1 MPEVSS
7 GSHNARDLYAYS
19 VMLWRLLELR
29 LFPRYENQ
37 AFGFVAIKCRFSLNL
52 QLLAGLIG
60 GSSDGQLP

>member
-37 AFGFVAIKCRFSLNL
+37 AFG
-52 QLLAGLIG
+52 LLAIQMPIFHSIC
-60 GSSDGQLP
+60 SSFWLG